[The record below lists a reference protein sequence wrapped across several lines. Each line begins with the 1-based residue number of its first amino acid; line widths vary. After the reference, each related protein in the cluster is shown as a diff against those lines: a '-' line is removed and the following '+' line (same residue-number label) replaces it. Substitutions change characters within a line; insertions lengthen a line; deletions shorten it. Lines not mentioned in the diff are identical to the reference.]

1 MMSWRVLLLMVLT
14 VLLPLRSA
22 LAVTMGLPVAPQPVS
37 AQPHAQV
44 SAQAT
49 HTLHAIDSNESP
61 CPHHAM
67 AAHPSDTGTS
77 DAAADDTDGHN
88 GHPGQAHLLCD
99 VCNGPALSARIPVL
113 GVMHALPLGRPERIE
128 RFDSVV
134 LPIGHKPP
142 IPA

>member
-1 MMSWRVLLLMVLT
+1 MKLWRVLLLMVLT

-22 LAVTMGLPVAPQPVS
+22 LAVTMGLPVAPTPAQTQTHVQESGKPLLVS
-37 AQPHAQV
+37 HLDAA
-44 SAQAT
+44 
-49 HTLHAIDSNESP
+49 P

-67 AAHPSDTGTS
+67 DASSADAGMIAETAHHTAPH
-77 DAAADDTDGHN
+77 DGQ
-88 GHPGQAHLLCD
+88 PGLSHLLCD

-113 GVMHALPLGRPERIE
+113 GVMHASPLDRPERIE